1 MALPDSLHNA
11 VRSLTSAL
19 DLLEAAVERR
29 AQAESARADREQEVA
44 LMQEDRARLGEEL
57 ELSEQVNARMHA
69 AGMTVSERLARMEAL
84 CAALSRRAAG

>member
-1 MALPDSLHNA
+1 MALPDSLQNA

-29 AQAESARADREQEVA
+29 AQAESARADKEQEVA

-57 ELSEQVNARMHA
+57 EISEQVNARMRA
-69 AGMTVSERLARMEAL
+69 AGVRMSERLARMDAL
-84 CAALSRRAAG
+84 CAALNQRTAE